1 MAVLSA
7 SLLVACSDD
16 RPGPGDVL
24 NALAVGLST
33 FDLAGVPFT
42 AATASQA
49 AAGHASAV
57 AGLGELRPTVAVGP
71 VREDEETDTATATL
85 TYVWDVDDSDLDWT
99 YDVSVAL
106 SYDEEAEVDPW
117 QPDWSPSIVE
127 PSLTVGERLA
137 LDETASERADILG
150 AGDAVLVTDRPV
162 LRIGIDKTRVDASAQ
177 EQSARALAALID
189 IDPAVYVG
197 RVVAAGPSA
206 FVEGLLVRV
215 EASPVSADDL
225 AAVPGAVAIED
236 EIPLAPT
243 REFARQILGSV
254 GDATAEIIAAS
265 DGAIEEGD
273 KVGLSGLQQRYDA
286 QLRGQEGL
294 AVVAQPPEGSD
305 VEPRVLWERPP
316 TAGTPLRTTFDPTLQ
331 QHADSLLADV
341 APASAIVAIRPSTGE
356 VLAAASGPGGEG
368 LATATTGQYAPGS
381 TFKVI
386 STLALLRAGA
396 TSDSPIACTPT
407 ITVDGREF
415 ENYDD
420 YPSSALGTITL
431 AAALANSCNTA
442 FISAHAEMGQ
452 DAIAEA
458 AAALGLGVDADV
470 GLPTYFGSVP
480 PEAETVTEHAATMIG
495 QGRVLAS
502 PMAMAAVAASVAR
515 GETVVP
521 VFLPDIVPPEH
532 AVSAPLQAAEAEQ
545 LRTMMEGVVADGS
558 AAFLA
563 DVPGDPIAAK
573 TGTAEYGSDDPPR
586 THAWMIAIQGDL
598 AVAVFVEDGESG
610 SRTAGPLLESFLRG

>member
-1 MAVLSA
+1 MARR
-7 SLLVACSDD
+7 LVAYVD
-16 RPGPGDVL
+16 R
-24 NALAVGLST
+24 
-33 FDLAGVPFT
+33 
-42 AATASQA
+42 
-49 AAGHASAV
+49 AV
-57 AGLGELRPTVAVGP
+57 ARGGGTTRARRDRVG
-71 VREDEETDTATATL
+71 
-85 TYVWDVDDSDLDWT
+85 
-99 YDVSVAL
+99 
-106 SYDEEAEVDPW
+106 
-117 QPDWSPSIVE
+117 
-127 PSLTVGERLA
+127 
-137 LDETASERADILG
+137 RADILG
-150 AGDAVLVTDRPV
+150 ADDAVLVTDRPV
-162 LRIGIDKTRVDASAQ
+162 LRIGIDKTHVDAAAQ
-177 EQSARALAALID
+177 EQSAQALAALID
-189 IDPAVYVG
+189 IDPAVFVG

-206 FVEGLLVRV
+206 FVEGLLVRA
-215 EASPVSADDL
+215 EANLVSADDL
-225 AAVPGAVAIED
+225 AAIPGAVAIED
-236 EIPLAPT
+236 AIPLAPT

-294 AVVAQPPEGSD
+294 AVLAQPPEGTEGES
-305 VEPRVLWERPP
+305 RVLWERPP

-331 QHADSLLADV
+331 QRADSLLADV
-341 APASAIVAIRPSTGE
+341 GPASAIVAIRPSTGE
-356 VLAAASGPGGEG
+356 VLAVASGPGGGG

-381 TFKVI
+381 TFKVV
-386 STLALLRAGA
+386 SMLALLRAGA
-396 TSDSPIACTPT
+396 TGDSPIACTPT

-431 AAALANSCNTA
+431 ATALANSCNTA
-442 FISAHAEMGQ
+442 FISAHAEMKQ
-452 DAIAEA
+452 NAIAEA

-470 GLPTYFGSVP
+470 GLPAYFGSVP

-495 QGRVLAS
+495 QGRVLGLADGDGRGGRLGGTWRDGRPDLPVRGRS
-502 PMAMAAVAASVAR
+502 AGPRGGRAVQ
-515 GETVVP
+515 P
-521 VFLPDIVPPEH
+521 
-532 AVSAPLQAAEAEQ
+532 AEADQ
-545 LRTMMEGVVADGS
+545 LRAMMEGVVTDGS

-598 AVAVFVEDGESG
+598 PSPCSSRTAPSG